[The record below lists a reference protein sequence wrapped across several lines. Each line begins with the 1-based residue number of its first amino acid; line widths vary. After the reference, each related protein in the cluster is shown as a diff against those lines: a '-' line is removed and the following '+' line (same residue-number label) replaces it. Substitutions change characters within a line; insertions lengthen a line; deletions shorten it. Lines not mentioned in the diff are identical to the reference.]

1 MSNFKYLSF
10 ELNGKSHSEYI
21 EVIVRNLP
29 IGYSID
35 LNEVENELLKRRPNG
50 NTSTS
55 RIEQDQYD
63 ILSGLTNNITDGNP
77 LVVRIYNK
85 NINKK
90 DYNDIIEIPRPSHAD
105 LVSYLTTGQIES
117 GGGSFSGRLTVGIVF
132 AGAICK
138 QILKTKGISLY
149 TLINQIGSV
158 KVNNNYLDRLS
169 SFDISKISE
178 NNLPVL
184 NKEDYNL
191 FEEEILKHK
200 ANNDSC
206 GGSISTYVVGSPSGL
221 GNAYFDGVESYLSY
235 LIFSIPAVKGV
246 SFGLG
251 ENFKDKSGSMVN
263 DEIYFAD
270 GEFNFYHNYN
280 GGLNGGITNSDQII
294 INTTFKPTPTI
305 GIPQRTVNIKTKENI
320 VHTFNGRHDPCI
332 ILRGYSVVE
341 NIIAFGILDLLLLKE
356 VQSCED

>member
-1 MSNFKYLSF
+1 MGTGLSLA
-10 ELNGKSHSEYI
+10 LNAEPYHVAY
-21 EVIVRNLP
+21 
-29 IGYSID
+29 
-35 LNEVENELLKRRPNG
+35 
-50 NTSTS
+50 
-55 RIEQDQYD
+55 
-63 ILSGLTNNITDGNP
+63 
-77 LVVRIYNK
+77 
-85 NINKK
+85 
-90 DYNDIIEIPRPSHAD
+90 A
-105 LVSYLTTGQIES
+105 
-117 GGGSFSGRLTVGIVF
+117 TVTV
-132 AGAICK
+132 AA
-138 QILKTKGISLY
+138 
-149 TLINQIGSV
+149 
-158 KVNNNYLDRLS
+158 
-169 SFDISKISE
+169 KISE

-251 ENFKDKSGSMVN
+251 ENFKDKSGSMVS

-356 VQSCED
+356 VQLCED